1 MKAPK
6 KIYLAESDRYKGEV
20 TSTFASS
27 YPIGGGGNIEYI
39 RKDALLEWMEGQLE
53 TLKPLLDTDPY
64 KEAYIGKCEAFKEVI
79 DKLNSM

>member
-39 RKDALLEWMEGQLE
+39 RKEALLEWAYKDLDPAAYLQL
-53 TLKPLLDTDPY
+53 KN
-64 KEAYIGKCEAFKEVI
+64 
-79 DKLNSM
+79 KLEEM

>member
-1 MKAPK
+1 MKAPDK
-6 KIYLAESDRYKGEV
+6 LFLQPEV
-20 TSTFASS
+20 VFGA
-27 YPIGGGGNIEYI
+27 GNIEGHTSNSYDTVYI
-39 RKDALLEWMEGQLE
+39 RKEALMEWLEGQLE